1 MTMSKLEWL
10 GDFLNQSLSG
20 DLKTAHFPKEY
31 SSLRMKVSFGMGAPA
46 RCPWV
51 AFLADGMSASN
62 GYNPV
67 FLFYKDAMKLVL
79 AFGVSETNEFG
90 STWKPEIVGTSPKIA
105 DVIPSASR
113 YGESWVYKMY
123 DVVEFGGE
131 YKLAIDGVE
140 LDRESVESHVD
151 TLISLY
157 FRSLDEESREPQSQ
171 VGAGLFYMEKQLED
185 FIIEN
190 WASTEFGKTLDLI
203 YEDGV
208 LLSQQYR
215 TEVGPIDIL
224 ARRRDGK
231 GYTVIELKKNQTSDD
246 TIGQVLRYMGW
257 VNQELKPEIVDGLVV
272 AGKYDK
278 RLHYAAS
285 MAPNVDVFVYE
296 VSFNL
301 RAMD

>member
-1 MTMSKLEWL
+1 
-10 GDFLNQSLSG
+10 
-20 DLKTAHFPKEY
+20 
-31 SSLRMKVSFGMGAPA
+31 MKVSFGMGAPA

-67 FLFYKDAMKLVL
+67 FLFYKNEMKLVL

-90 STWKPEIVGTSPKIA
+90 TTWKSEIVGTSPKIA
-105 DVIPSASR
+105 EVIPSASR
-113 YGESWVYKMY
+113 YGDSWIYKIY
-123 DVVEFGGE
+123 DVVESEGQCT
-131 YKLAIDGVE
+131 LAIEGTAMDTE
-140 LDRESVESHVD
+140 AVESHLD
-151 TLISLY
+151 ALIGLY
-157 FRSLDEESREPQSQ
+157 YRSLDEESKEPQSQ

-190 WASTEFGKTLDLI
+190 WGSTEFGKTLDLI
-203 YEDGV
+203 YEDGD

-215 TEVGPIDIL
+215 TDIGPIDIL
-224 ARRRDGK
+224 ARRKDGK
-231 GYTVIELKKNQTSDD
+231 GFTVIELKKNQTSDD

-257 VNQELKPEIVDGLVV
+257 VKQELQPEVVAGLVV

-285 MAPNVDVFVYE
+285 MAPNVEVFVYE